1 MGTGTYAFVRKIW
14 RIAAA
19 IETGVVLL
27 MLVVILSALGTI
39 VLQRPA
45 TRPDEMER
53 SYSPFVL
60 RILDLTRLTDVYHSW
75 WFLGLLL
82 LVSICIVAASL
93 DRLPSRWRYLARP
106 YKYPE
111 EGFRRTL
118 HPQRTVELA
127 PEAGVSEQTAM
138 AAAERALTARGYRPQ
153 RVAQAG
159 QTGLF
164 AERNRLSQLAV
175 YVVHLSLLL
184 IFLGTMV
191 DGLLG
196 WRGILTLHP
205 GETAS
210 AVRLGDGAW
219 RDLGFMLRSE
229 GAGQEHY
236 PDGTLKQVWTNVT
249 LIEDGRAAG
258 QSRILINAPLVYRH
272 VRIYQSHAGANGEEL
287 EVAHQPGLWIV
298 WIGVVVM
305 GIGLLFVFYLVH
317 VRMWVVPVRCAKT
330 GKLSLWMGGSVNRHR
345 DGFEPRFNELARS
358 IEEELK
364 CTTATAPDKGVSTP
378 EIRQAE

>member
-1 MGTGTYAFVRKIW
+1 MGTGSSAFVRKIW
-14 RIAAA
+14 RIAAS

-27 MLVVILSALGTI
+27 MLLAIFSALGTI
-39 VLQRPA
+39 ILQRPA
-45 TRPDEMER
+45 TRPEEMER
-53 SYSPFVL
+53 SYSPFAL
-60 RILDLTRLTDVYHSW
+60 RILDATRLTDVYHSW

-82 LVSICIVAASL
+82 LVSVCIVAASV
-93 DRLPSRWRYLARP
+93 DRLPSRWRYFAHP
-106 YKYPE
+106 YKYPD
-111 EGFRRTL
+111 EGFRHTL
-118 HPQRTVELA
+118 QPLRTVELA
-127 PEAGVSEQTAM
+127 PEAGVSEETAL
-138 AAAERALTARGYRPQ
+138 AAAEQALAARGYRPQ
-153 RVAQAG
+153 RVAQTG

-205 GETAS
+205 GEMAG

-219 RDLGFMLRSE
+219 RELGFMLRSD

-249 LIEDGRAAG
+249 LLEDGRAAG
-258 QSRILINAPLVYRH
+258 QSRILINAPLVYRQ
-272 VRIYQSHAGANGEEL
+272 VRIYQSRTGGNGEEL
-287 EVAHQPGLWIV
+287 EVAHQPGSWLV
-298 WIGVVVM
+298 WSGVVVM

-317 VRMWVVPVRCAKT
+317 VRLWVVPVRCAKT
-330 GKLSLWMGGSVNRHR
+330 GKLSLWVGGSANRHR
-345 DGFEPRFNELARS
+345 HGFEPRFNELARS

-364 CTTATAPDKGVSTP
+364 RVAAAAPGKGLSASG
-378 EIRQAE
+378 IR

>member
-1 MGTGTYAFVRKIW
+1 MGTASFGFVRKIW
-14 RIAAA
+14 RIAAS

-45 TRPDEMER
+45 TPPDEMER
-53 SYSPFVL
+53 SYSPFAL
-60 RILDLTRLTDVYHSW
+60 HILDATRLTDVYHSW

-82 LVSICIVAASL
+82 LVSVCIVAASL
-93 DRLPSRWRYLARP
+93 DRLPSRWRYFSRP

-127 PEAGVSEQTAM
+127 PEAGVSEETAM
-138 AAAERALTARGYRPQ
+138 AAAELALAARGYRPH
-153 RVAQAG
+153 RVAQGG

-196 WRGILTLHP
+196 WRGILILHP
-205 GETAS
+205 GEMAS
-210 AVRLGDGAW
+210 VVRLGDGAW
-219 RDLGFMLRSE
+219 RELGFTLRSD

-249 LIEDGRAAG
+249 LLEDGRATG
-258 QSRILINAPLVYRH
+258 QKQIRVNGPLLYRQ
-272 VRIYQSHAGANGEEL
+272 VRIYQSHTAGSGEEL
-287 EVAHQPGLWIV
+287 EVAHQPGSWIV
-298 WIGVVVM
+298 WSGVLVM

-317 VRMWVVPVRCAKT
+317 VRLWVVPVRCAKT
-330 GKLSLWMGGSVNRHR
+330 GKLALWVGGSVNRHR

-364 CTTATAPDKGVSTP
+364 RSTAAAPGKGLSKPGVS
-378 EIRQAE
+378 